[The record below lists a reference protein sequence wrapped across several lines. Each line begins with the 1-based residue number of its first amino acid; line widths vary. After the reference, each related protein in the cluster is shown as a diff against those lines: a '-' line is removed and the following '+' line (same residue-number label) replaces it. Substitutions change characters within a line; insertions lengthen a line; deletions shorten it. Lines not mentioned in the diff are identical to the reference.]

1 MSGSSVI
8 EYSTT
13 VAHAMSTVV
22 SLHAHSCYSRESLSF
37 LPRLMME
44 SAATRRLLEYET
56 MRYLKYEGRD
66 LDFSRTSWRP
76 PLTPS
81 AVIASELEQSA
92 RRFDR
97 PALTSVTDHDTIDG
111 RTLTRRRGLSDP
123 APISFEWTVHVEAAC
138 FHLGV
143 HNLPAADAAGVLREC
158 AEVTRLRDAG
168 RLVEALAWLR
178 EMPDVLVVLN
188 HPFWDGEGVGAQQR
202 ANPGGWLDR
211 HAHFIDALEIN
222 GYREWP
228 ENRDVVRLA
237 EAYRLPVVA
246 GGDRHARAPNAVL
259 NLSRAETFAEYVSL
273 LRTGGES
280 TVVVMPE
287 YREHRV
293 ARVLEAVAEVLRTD
307 GTLAVGRRWIYRVF
321 HDTDEHGDLPVAHY
335 WDGREPWWLRGL
347 VAAMC
352 LIGSPSMKAARRL
365 ALAPGQGG
373 LL

>member
-1 MSGSSVI
+1 MSGCRVI

-13 VAHAMSTVV
+13 AAHDTSTVV
-22 SLHAHSCYSRESLSF
+22 SLHAHSCYSKESLAF

-44 SAATRRLLEYET
+44 SAVARRLLEYET
-56 MRYLKYEGRD
+56 MRYVKYQGHD

-81 AVIASELEQSA
+81 GVIASELEQA
-92 RRFDR
+92 VGRFDR
-97 PALTSVTDHDTIDG
+97 PALTSVTDHDTVDG
-111 RTLTRRRGLSDP
+111 QTMTRRREFSDA
-123 APISFEWTVHVEAAC
+123 APISFEWTVYAEAAC

-143 HNLPAADAAGVLREC
+143 HNLPAADAADVLREC
-158 AEVTRLRDAG
+158 AEVTRRRDAG

-178 EMPDVLVVLN
+178 EMPAVLVVLN
-188 HPFWDGEGVGAQQR
+188 HPFSDGQGIGAQQPATLR
-202 ANPGGWLDR
+202 GWLDR

-222 GYREWP
+222 GYRDWS
-228 ENRDVVRLA
+228 ENGDVIHLA
-237 EAYRLPVVA
+237 EACRLPVVA

-259 NLSRAETFAEYVSL
+259 NLSRARTFAEYVAM
-273 LRTGGES
+273 LRTGRGN

-293 ARVLEAVAEVLRTD
+293 ARVLEAIAEVLRTD

-347 VAAMC
+347 VGAMC
-352 LIGSPSMKAARRL
+352 FIGSPSMRAARRL
-365 ALAPGQGG
+365 VLAPEQGAAR
-373 LL
+373 